1 MGVTLVDGNN
11 KTDQWVLRFC
21 VPCNQH
27 LKISFYFFLE
37 RLIRTV
43 IITNCVLY
51 SIGAV
56 ELMNF
61 HNKIGQRDITVQG
74 NAELVDLRKS
84 RLSMGVT
91 ILEHDNIYHYSIA
104 DHEPELKMFRN
115 KEEVN
120 EARVFL
126 HQQLVL
132 TF

>member
-1 MGVTLVDGNN
+1 M
-11 KTDQWVLRFC
+11 
-21 VPCNQH
+21 
-27 LKISFYFFLE
+27 
-37 RLIRTV
+37 IRTV

-91 ILEHDNIYHYSIA
+91 ILEHDDIYHYSIA